1 MSQYYDEYSNAEYNN
16 QRNSINNQPIKTN
29 QMKKGTPTN
38 VVSNG
43 TWTNPNGQ
51 TYYKWN
57 ITMDN
62 GDFGGAMTAKE
73 QQDKW
78 VIGKE
83 VTYTSE
89 TKGNFTNFKVVEEKP
104 VFGGGKVEPKQQGV
118 ITYLSCASTAANF
131 YAQRSNGSEEQVLA
145 FAEKLF
151 NAAMSKKS

>member
-1 MSQYYDEYSNAEYNN
+1 
-16 QRNSINNQPIKTN
+16 
-29 QMKKGTPTN
+29 MKKGTPTN

-43 TWTNPNGQ
+43 TWTNPSGQ

-89 TKGNFTNFKVVEEKP
+89 MKGNFTNFKIVEENP
-104 VFGGGKVEPKQQGV
+104 FFRGSKVEPKQQGV

-131 YAQRSNGSEEQVLA
+131 YAQRSNGSEEAILA

-151 NAAMSKKS
+151 NAAMAKKA

>member
-16 QRNSINNQPIKTN
+16 QRNQLINNQKTN

-43 TWTNPNGQ
+43 TWTNQQGK
-51 TYYKWN
+51 TFYKFTV
-57 ITMDN
+57 TMDN
-62 GDFGGAMTAKE
+62 SEVGGVMTATE
-73 QQDKW
+73 NQDKW

-89 TKGNFTNFKVVEEKP
+89 TKGNFTNFKIVEEKP
-104 VFGGGKVEPKQQGV
+104 VFGGGKVDPKQQGV

-131 YAQRSNGSEEQVLA
+131 YAQRSNGSEEAILA

-151 NAAMSKKS
+151 NAAMAKKS